1 MKDVTVFFQV
11 VNGKFFVVY
20 MYDKTNNTFEK
31 RDDVFDKV
39 DEMVRWYSDDR
50 SGGKKVDFVLI
61 N

>member
-11 VNGKFFVVY
+11 VNGKFVVVY
-20 MYDKTNNTFEK
+20 KYDRTDNTFKKLE
-31 RDDVFDKV
+31 DVFDKV

-50 SGGKKVDFVLI
+50 SGGKRVDFVLI